1 MLIALISDIHS
12 NWEALQAVWKE
23 VKYADV
29 ILCMGDL
36 VGYGASPNE
45 VVEFVR
51 KQMEERTLLCV
62 RGGNHDNAV
71 AFGADWGGFNPYA
84 REAVRWHQ
92 WVMKSENLEFLRRL
106 PPVRQ
111 LFTDDRERSYLLIH
125 GSPPRA
131 PLDEYLFPWLPESEF
146 RSVLNYVRQDDLL
159 VGHTHISM
167 LKVIDGRR
175 IINPGSVGQPRD
187 GDWRASY
194 ALMDTDEEPPENV
207 EFHRVEYDVEEAARK
222 IIEEGLP
229 RFLANRLFE
238 GL

>member
-1 MLIALISDIHS
+1 MRIALISDIHS
-12 NWEALQAVWKE
+12 NWEALQAVWRG
-23 VKYADV
+23 VRNADA

-51 KQMEERTLLCV
+51 RQMEKRTFLCV
-62 RGGNHDNAV
+62 RGNHDNAI
-71 AFGADWGGFNPYA
+71 AFGADWGFNPYA

-92 WVMKSENLEFLRRL
+92 RVMRVDNLEFLRRL
-106 PPVRQ
+106 PVRQ
-111 LFTDDRERSYLLIH
+111 LFTDDTGRSYILIH
-125 GSPPRA
+125 GSPRA

-146 RSVLNYVRQDDLL
+146 RAVLSYVKQDDLL
-159 VGHTHISM
+159 VGHTHVPM
-167 LKVIDGRR
+167 LKPVGDRR

-194 ALMDTDEEPPENV
+194 AVIDTEEEPPNNV
-207 EFHRVEYDVEEAARK
+207 EFHRVEYNVEESARK
-222 IIEEGLP
+222 IIEAGLP
-229 RFLANRLFE
+229 RFLADRLFE

>member
-23 VKYADV
+23 VKHADT

-51 KQMEERTLLCV
+51 KQMGKRTFLCV
-62 RGGNHDNAV
+62 RGNHDNAV
-71 AFGADWGGFNPYA
+71 AFGADWGFNPYA

-92 WVMKSENLEFLRRL
+92 WVMKSENIEFLRRL
-106 PPVRQ
+106 PVRQ
-111 LFTDDRERSYLLIH
+111 LFTDDAGRTYLLIH
-125 GSPPRA
+125 GSPRA

-146 RSVLNYVRQDDLL
+146 RAVLTYIRQDDLL
-159 VGHTHISM
+159 VGHTHIPM
-167 LKVIDGRR
+167 LKVIEGRR

-194 ALMDTDEEPPENV
+194 AIIDTSEEPPENV